1 MQRRAC
7 VLGMLT
13 ALAAC
18 GGDAPASGPRALTR
32 LTTDRTFL
40 RDESGRYVTLHGVN
54 LSGTAK
60 VPAKVG
66 DVTLFAKGRVDPRI
80 REPLMQGTA
89 SYVGK
94 PFPGY
99 ATTLA
104 EIGPAADSEMKKLRD
119 AGFNAVRLM
128 INWEGA
134 EPTAKGVYDLDYLK
148 SLRLAVE
155 AANKYGIYVLLDM
168 HQDLFSRFLVSQYN
182 EKPGATDDIGKFLG
196 SLFPPYTDVVRGEGA
211 PRWVVEACLQ
221 EKNLDSPNWAK
232 PRLLANLDL
241 GAVCDLLTV
250 YTLVTGKQLVSG
262 LAAALIETTCA
273 DPVGQKDGFC
283 NTVAGY
289 QQMPACTPGGP
300 TPCND
305 LAPWISSLTGY
316 VCNPDSKTYPMTES
330 SGMLPFFPWGGAL
343 ATSLEA
349 NRCYACLFAG
359 DKVFPGLTVKECQDD
374 PCLGATPP
382 AQCADPCRVPRT
394 PTPVASCSTDK
405 VVDVDVKTYLQDAY
419 AHTWQQVACQM
430 KGLPNVVG
438 YDLMNEPSNV
448 FYYLT
453 AAAVFASTG
462 VTDEA
467 RTVLVSL
474 LGKVEGEYLHKV
486 LTGLR
491 LFPPLPARIVEPTQP
506 VAPTV
511 PVDPGS
517 GATEEQKDR
526 YVAETVVYDQAK
538 KDYDAAKAEYDAYP
552 ARKAK
557 ADADR
562 AAILKEWGLDK
573 VDLLGAIGLNNAFD
587 WNYMRPFYDV
597 TAKAV
602 MAVDKTAVMYLEGA
616 MGGPGLAL
624 SGTGSLTRPDS
635 VPPGQV
641 VQAPHFYPDIM
652 PFLGFGFRPRCFA
665 PEEIRWRDYSSN
677 LVANMSTATWA
688 LGHVPAVFGE
698 FGTWFNFCAYEDD
711 PTSREMGEMF
721 SEQILDSIYEGL
733 EALGLSHMQWVYS
746 PDADPTYGDWFDHED
761 FSIQGYDGQ
770 WRGQL
775 AWSRPFARALAGK
788 PISAHFWSDGH
799 YFEPLEHA
807 GEVTPRREFEVR
819 YEGKETDAPTEIVI
833 PDAQYPDGFYVW
845 VSDGRCAYDPTTRVL
860 NHYPD
865 DDAPG
870 AVHFV
875 RVLPPL
881 AGRVNTGWQYF
892 FQGDQV
898 VHGN

>member
-1 MQRRAC
+1 MRRAVC
-7 VLGMLT
+7 GLWMLA

-18 GGDAPASGPRALTR
+18 GGNAPASGPRALTR
-32 LTTDRTFL
+32 LTADRTFL

-66 DVTLFAKGRVDPRI
+66 DVTLFAKGKVDPKI
-80 REPLMQGTA
+80 HEPLMQGTA
-89 SYVGK
+89 SYLGK

-99 ATTLA
+99 STTLA
-104 EIGPAADSEMKKLRD
+104 EIGPAADAEMLKLRD

-128 INWEGA
+128 ISWEGA
-134 EPTAKGVYDLDYLK
+134 EPTAKGIYDTDYLK

-155 AANKYGIYVLLDM
+155 AANKAGIYVLLDM
-168 HQDLFSRFLVSQYN
+168 HQDMFSRFLVAQYN

-196 SLFPPYTDVVRGEGA
+196 ALFPPYTDVDRGEGA
-211 PRWVVEACLQ
+211 PRWVVEACLP

-241 GAVCDLLTV
+241 GAVCDLLSV

-262 LAAALIETTCA
+262 IASALIQTTCT
-273 DPVGQKDGFC
+273 DPAGQKDGFC
-283 NTVAGY
+283 ATVAGY
-289 QQMPACTPGGP
+289 QQLPACSTGAS
-300 TPCND
+300 PCND
-305 LAPWISSLTGY
+305 LAPWITSLTGY
-316 VCNPDSKTYPMTES
+316 VCDAANPPYPMTES
-330 SGMLPFFPWGGAL
+330 SGMLPLFPWGGAL
-343 ATSLEA
+343 ATSLEV

-359 DKVFPGLTVKECQDD
+359 DKVFPGQTVKECRDD
-374 PCLGATPP
+374 PCDAATPP
-382 AQCADPCRVPRT
+382 AECADPCRAPRT
-394 PTPVASCSTDK
+394 PTPVASCAAEK
-405 VVDVDVKTYLQDAY
+405 LVDVDVKTYLQEAY
-419 AHTWQQVACQM
+419 AKTWQQVACQV
-430 KGLPNVVG
+430 KGLPNVIG

-467 RTVLVSL
+467 RTMLEGL
-474 LGKVEGEYLHKV
+474 LGKETGDQLHQL

-491 LFPPLPARIVEPTQP
+491 LFPPFPA
-506 VAPTV
+506 APSKTLANG
-511 PVDPGS
+511 DP
-517 GATEEQKDR
+517 DP
-526 YVAETVVYDQAK
+526 
-538 KDYDAAKAEYDAYP
+538 DYDAKVAKVAEQ
-552 ARKAK
+552 KAV
-557 ADADR
+557 
-562 AAILKEWGLDK
+562 ILKEWGLDK

-587 WNYMRPFYDV
+587 WNYMRPFYDL

-602 MAVDKTAVMYLEGA
+602 LAVDPKAVMYLEGA

-635 VPPGQV
+635 VPVGQI

-652 PFLGFGFRPRCFA
+652 PFLGLGFRPRCFA

-677 LVANMSTATWA
+677 LVANMSNATWA

-698 FGTWFNFCAYEDD
+698 FGTWFDYCAYEDD
-711 PTSREMGEMF
+711 PATRAMGEMF

-775 AWSRPFARALAGK
+775 AWSRPFARAVAGK
-788 PISAHFWSDGH
+788 PISTHFWSDGH

-807 GEVTPRREFEVR
+807 GEVTPKREFEVR
-819 YEGKETDAPTEIVI
+819 YEKKETEAPTEIVI
-833 PDAQYPDGFYVW
+833 PGAQYPDGFYVW
-845 VSDGRCAYDPTTRVL
+845 VSDGHCGYDPTTRIL
-860 NHYPD
+860 SHYPD

-870 AVHFV
+870 AIHSV

-881 AGRVNTGWQYF
+881 EGRVNTGWQYF
-892 FQGDQV
+892 FRDDQV
-898 VHGN
+898 ILGN